1 MPVGGVPAVGAV
13 AQSGT
18 AQTGFADVSGLLQG
32 GAVGGSGG
40 ASSVTGTTGAASASG
55 AAFGSSMVG
64 AVEGLQQLQSQSK
77 TLAVKAVTGDLTD
90 IHDATIAATRAQVTL
105 ELVAAV
111 RNKGVD
117 AFTEIMRMQA

>member
-1 MPVGGVPAVGAV
+1 MPVGGIPAIGSV
-13 AQSGT
+13 T
-18 AQTGFADVSGLLQG
+18 PTGFADVSALLQ
-32 GAVGGSGG
+32 AGSAGNAGG
-40 ASSVTGTTGAASASG
+40 ASSATGTTGVASASG

-64 AVEGLQQLQSQSK
+64 AVEGLQQLQSESK